1 MTDFGQMTDFGH
13 SGDDFV
19 VLGEFHSAQTKEPS
33 NMKTGSQEVIS
44 ELQRRENDLLLSVLE
59 LSTSD
64 VGVGAEVPCHHYH
77 PFFFCRM
84 SLPTTL
90 TLSP

>member
-1 MTDFGQMTDFGH
+1 MLVMIL
-13 SGDDFV
+13 V
-19 VLGEFHSAQTKEPS
+19 VLGVFHSAQIKEPS
-33 NMKTGSQEVIS
+33 NMKSRIIGS
-44 ELQRRENDLLLSVLE
+44 ELQRHENDLLLSVME

-64 VGVGAEVPCHHYH
+64 VGVGAEVPCHHHH